1 MSGDQ
6 LPSLRGRKRHQMP
19 RVCPWEGML
28 KLWFD
33 WYITTIKIINF
44 CNIITDGPR
53 AIWEE
58 IVYGNET
65 YVNMTL
71 AFERCCVTKMWF
83 TRVCV
88 GTLRVC
94 FNPLTPASNC
104 PRPPPLISGR
114 SMEYFRASEST
125 KINHI
130 RSNNRHKIRFQGF
143 IYLKFNK
150 WTAKY

>member
-6 LPSLRGRKRHQMP
+6 LPSLPGRKRHQMP

-33 WYITTIKIINF
+33 WYITTIKIVNF

-58 IVYGNET
+58 IVDVNET
-65 YVNMTL
+65 YVNVTL

-94 FNPLTPASNC
+94 FKFLKSNVLWIK
-104 PRPPPLISGR
+104 P
-114 SMEYFRASEST
+114 T
-125 KINHI
+125 
-130 RSNNRHKIRFQGF
+130 
-143 IYLKFNK
+143 YLAFLSYSLLFHGV
-150 WTAKY
+150 WGHFEAFTATSANSLKTLQNGDCLSSLLY